1 MRQRW
6 QIFMGACLGGNSS
19 MTTVCC
25 VFVRGH
31 VRYTPDYVLRLHAMV
46 KRWMDRPYRFVCLTD
61 LPGLFKGTGIDT
73 IHVEPWK
80 GVYAWWTKIRLFD
93 PSIGLRGRVLYLD
106 LDTLIVGPLAP
117 ILDYPAIVAL
127 LPHEGKFEGKGQR
140 RVVKR
145 FNSSVM
151 VWDEGMM
158 EFVWN
163 AFNLNVT
170 EHLWGDQDFIGEA
183 FGSRHVLDYSET
195 MPAEWF
201 PRISSIK
208 GEGKIPADARVIL
221 AKRPK
226 NIEAARRWSWVR
238 EIWRAA

>member
-1 MRQRW
+1 
-6 QIFMGACLGGNSS
+6 

-80 GVYAWWTKIRLFD
+80 GVYAWWAKWHLYN
-93 PSIGLRGRVLYLD
+93 PSPSLGLTGRILYLD

-117 ILDYPAIVAL
+117 ILDQPAPFTL
-127 LPHEGKFEGKGQR
+127 LPHEGKFEGKPPR
-140 RVVKR
+140 AVVKR
-145 FNSSVM
+145 YNSSVM
-151 VWDEGMM
+151 VWDAGTTADLWQG
-158 EFVWN
+158 FT
-163 AFNLNVT
+163 LDVT
-170 EHLWGDQDFIGEA
+170 ERLWGDQDLLGEL
-183 FGSRHVLDYSET
+183 RPDMPT

-201 PRISSIK
+201 PRISGIK
-208 GEGKIPADARVIL
+208 GEGRIPAEAKVIL
-221 AKRPK
+221 AKSPK
-226 NIEAARRWSWVR
+226 NAEAARRWAWVR
-238 EIWRAA
+238 DVWRAA